1 MKFVFQCVIDQPDG
15 HHDIQWAHLP
25 EEIQEYLNILV
36 EDDDLSPCMV
46 EDWKVERVEYAS

>member
-36 EDDDLSPCMV
+36 EDDDLSPCTV
-46 EDWKVERVEYAS
+46 EDWKVERAS